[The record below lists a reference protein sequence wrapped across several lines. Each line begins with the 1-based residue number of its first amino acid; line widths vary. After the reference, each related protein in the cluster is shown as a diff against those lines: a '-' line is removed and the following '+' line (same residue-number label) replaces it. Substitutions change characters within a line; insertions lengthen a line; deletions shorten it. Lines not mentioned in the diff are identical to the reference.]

1 MAGSRVLKL
10 VRDALRGDRRRA
22 ARYRVALEDGA
33 VEDRAVEAGGT
44 ISVTI
49 HDLSLTGALVEGE
62 TLPAVGAV
70 VTLTHGLLAE
80 RAVLAWKDGTQAGLR
95 FERPLAIEQFFTIIH
110 SAHYGSRGGLS
121 GSLAA

>member
-22 ARYRVALEDGA
+22 ARYRVALGDG
-33 VEDRAVEAGGT
+33 AVEAGG
-44 ISVTI
+44 IVSVTI
-49 HDLSLTGALVEGE
+49 HDLSLTGALIEGDQ
-62 TLPAVGAV
+62 LPAVGAA

-80 RAVLAWKDGTQAGLR
+80 KAVLAWKHGGQAGLR

>member
-22 ARYRVALEDGA
+22 ARYPVHLGDG
-33 VEDRAVEAGGT
+33 AVEAGGT
-44 ISVTI
+44 IAVTI
-49 HDLSLTGALVEGE
+49 HDLSLTGALVEGDR
-62 TLPAVGAV
+62 LPAVGAA

-80 RAVLAWKDGTQAGLR
+80 RAVLAWKDGAQAGLR
-95 FERPLAIEQFFTIIH
+95 FERPLAIEQFFTIVH
-110 SAHYGSRGGLS
+110 SAQYGSRGGLS